1 MWLSR
6 IKFRLIV
13 FILSFILIFSIY
25 FNFNFTC
32 LSFIP
37 YGISNQNYVTLGA
50 NQSFCVKTKN
60 IIIKFITN
68 NKGARIIAN
77 HNYINIKIFGD
88 SQALGLEVN
97 SYKDYFLNDQFKNNS
112 YEIYAAPNNGPYEVI
127 NRINELSFNSDEN
140 IIINFNTSV
149 DFYRLKEW
157 YPQNFISLKEK
168 HINSVHKYPFLSD
181 IFILYNLFFKKNFT
195 TQRNNTIEMQNI
207 FLQEELEN
215 FNFNLK
221 DYLNKLHLI
230 LKKKNIRA
238 TLIFSTPYWLYSD
251 DGNFFKILNTDVLE
265 KYNELNQIIYELTNN
280 NQYHNIKFAK
290 TIDPLVI
297 QRDGFT
303 NDNRHIKNFLLKNI
317 NYF

>member
-25 FNFNFTC
+25 FNFTC

-50 NQSFCVKTKN
+50 NQSFCVKTN
-60 IIIKFITN
+60 NNIIKFITN
-68 NKGARIIAN
+68 NKGARIITN
-77 HNYINIKIFGD
+77 QNYINIKIFGD

-97 SYKDYFLNDQFKNNS
+97 SYRDYFLNDQFKNNS

-168 HINSVHKYPFLSD
+168 HINLVHQYPFLSD

-207 FLQEELEN
+207 FLQEELKN
-215 FNFNLK
+215 FNYNLK

-230 LKKKNIRA
+230 LLKKNIRA
-238 TLIFSTPYWLYSD
+238 TLIFSTPYWLYND
-251 DGNFFKILNTDVLE
+251 DSNSFKILNTDVLE
-265 KYNELNQIIYELTNN
+265 KYNDLNQIIYEHTTNN
-280 NQYHNIKFAK
+280 KYNNIKFAK

-303 NDNRHIKNFLLKNI
+303 DDNRHIKNLLLKNI
-317 NYF
+317 NNF